1 MDNYDNEKDNS
12 FNQNDYE
19 SSNNNIANEQN
30 SMSGSDMG
38 SYTNNNQN
46 FSPYSVANTTQNYGY
61 QSMNPNGV
69 YNQNH
74 NQNQNPNPNPNP
86 NQNPNQNTS
95 SLDSLK
101 SAPFYTEKH
110 KKKEHKKRGLGQ
122 LVAVSVVS
130 SIIGALVIGIL
141 ITFVAPEIQPAIKNL
156 FSNTTTA
163 QNSTSK
169 PVDTSAYR
177 KVELITSSDTPVTAI
192 AKKVGPS
199 VVGVRTTFKAQDFL
213 FGDQSEAGEGSG
225 VIVRDNGYILTNNHV
240 IKEAI
245 DVTTGKIASGA
256 KIEVFLPNNPEKP
269 YTAALVGFDSK
280 TDLAILKIN
289 ENNLPAVE
297 FGDSS
302 KINVGEL
309 AVAIGNPG
317 GMDLAG
323 TVTVGVVSGINREVP
338 TEDGKI
344 INLIQTDAAINPG
357 NSGGALVNSK
367 GQIIGINE
375 LKVAANGFEGLG
387 FAIPSNEAK
396 DIADKLIDHGYVT
409 GRPLLGISPDPRYT
423 EQVAKANNMP
433 VGVYVKEVDLMS
445 GAQKAGIKTGDIIT
459 KIDGKAIKNRDELD
473 EVKNTHKVGDKVVL
487 EIYRDGKTMNVNV
500 VLTENKSNN

>member
-1 MDNYDNEKDNS
+1 MDNFDNEKNNG

-19 SSNNNIANEQN
+19 SSNNNTPNEQN
-30 SMSGSDMG
+30 YMNGNDMG
-38 SYTNNNQN
+38 SYINNNQN
-46 FSPYSVANTTQNYGY
+46 FSPYNDANTNQNYSSGNYGY
-61 QSMNPNGV
+61 QSINPNGM
-69 YNQNH
+69 YNQN
-74 NQNQNPNPNPNP
+74 QY
-86 NQNPNQNTS
+86 TS
-95 SLDSLK
+95 NSDSLK

-110 KKKEHKKRGLGQ
+110 KKKERKKSGLGQ

-199 VVGVRTTFKAQDFL
+199 VVGVRTTFKATQDFI

-269 YTAALVGFDSK
+269 YTATLVGFDSK
-280 TDLAILKIN
+280 TDLAVLKIN
-289 ENNLPAVE
+289 ETNLPAVE

-375 LKVAANGFEGLG
+375 LKVAASGFEGLG

-409 GRPLLGISPDPRYT
+409 GRPLLGISPDTRYT

-433 VGVYVKEVDLMS
+433 AGVYVKEVDLMS
-445 GAQKAGIKTGDIIT
+445 GAQKAGIKAGDIIT
-459 KIDGKAIKNRDELD
+459 KIDGKAVKNRDELD
-473 EVKNTHKVGDKVVL
+473 KIKNTHKVGDKVVL
-487 EIYRDGKTMNVNV
+487 EIYRDGKTITLNVI
-500 VLTENKSNN
+500 LTENKSNN